1 MPLHLAVAVLP
12 AIAAFASGSIA
23 IYAWQRRET
32 NGART
37 FSLCTGSIFVWCF
50 LSVFEQLSQSAVARV
65 AFGRLQYSAIT
76 CFCVSWLIFTLQ
88 YAQCDG
94 WLNRRNVAKISAVPG
109 LTFLL
114 ALTDHWHRWIWQSAE
129 LIADPFPHLKL
140 TYGWWFLYVWMP
152 YGYLLLIAGAGVLL
166 YAAFSGSQFYRKQ
179 TLFLLSSAL
188 LSFGCNVLYVI
199 SGVTIYG
206 LDPTPIG
213 FGLGALLC
221 HFGLFKA
228 GFLDI
233 VPISYRTVF
242 LNTAEGVILI
252 DRYRRIVDLNP
263 SALLESGRN
272 LSMQQVLGK
281 PFEQVFPL
289 YGCVIKGRAEQPEL
303 NETVQV
309 QGKLPERRI
318 KGTMRPAFR
327 EVKVRSL
334 RSPGGRLLGQVII
347 IRDIT
352 IEQQQQL
359 QLEQLV
365 YLDSLTG
372 VYNRRHLEDRIR
384 KMLNRA
390 IATKTDPE
398 STSPLEPAKFAL
410 LYLDLNRFKPIN
422 DTYGHEVGDAA
433 LQHFARC
440 VERSVRKGDVVA
452 RLGGD
457 EFVALLSHAG
467 EAAAIE
473 VRSRLAKAL
482 NRPVI
487 ISGQRLNL
495 SASIGVAYY
504 PKDGST
510 LKTLLR
516 RADRRMYVEK
526 QRKQKVEKGTSNDAS
541 QMPSEG

>member
-23 IYAWQRRET
+23 IYAWQRREL
-32 NGART
+32 NGAKA
-37 FSLCTGSIFVWCF
+37 FSLCTGSIFIWCF
-50 LSVFEQLSQSAVARV
+50 LSVFEHLSESAAART
-65 AFGRLQYSAIT
+65 AFGRMQYVGIT
-76 CFCVSWLIFTLQ
+76 CFCLFWLIFTLQ

-94 WLNRRNVAKISAVPG
+94 WLNRRNLAKISTVPAIT
-109 LTFLL
+109 LLL
-114 ALTDHWHRWIWQSAE
+114 ALTDSRHRWMWQSVALVNE
-129 LIADPFPHLKL
+129 PFPHLEI
-140 TYGWWFLYVWMP
+140 TYGWWFRYVWMP
-152 YGYLLLIAGAGVLL
+152 YGYLLLITGAGVLL
-166 YAAFSGSQFYRKQ
+166 YAAFSGSQLYRRQ
-179 TLFLLSSAL
+179 TLFLLGSAL
-188 LSFGCNVLYVI
+188 LTFVCNVLYVI
-199 SGVTIYG
+199 SGVTLYG

-228 GFLDI
+228 RFLDI

-242 LNTAEGVILI
+242 LNTAEGVILV
-252 DRYRRIVDLNP
+252 DKYRRIVDLNP
-263 SALLESGRN
+263 SALRESGHAA
-272 LSMQQVLGK
+272 SMHRVLGK

-289 YGCVIKGRAEQPEL
+289 YGGLLKGKAGQLEL

-309 QGKLPERRI
+309 QGRLPERRVN
-318 KGTMRPAFR
+318 GTMRPAFR

-334 RSPGGRLLGQVII
+334 RSPGGRPVGKVII

-352 IEQQQQL
+352 TEQQQQL
-359 QLEQLV
+359 QLEQMA

-372 VYNRRHLEDRIR
+372 VYNRRHLENLAR
-384 KMLNRA
+384 KMINRA
-390 IATKTDPE
+390 IATDADPE
-398 STSPLEPAKFAL
+398 MTAPLEPTKFAL

-457 EFVALLSHAG
+457 EFVALLSQAG
-467 EAAAIE
+467 EAAAME

-482 NRPVI
+482 SRPVI
-487 ISGQRLNL
+487 ISGHRLTL
-495 SASIGVAYY
+495 SASIGSAYY

-510 LKTLLR
+510 LKALLK
-516 RADRRMYVEK
+516 RADQKMYVEK
-526 QRKQKVEKGTSNDAS
+526 QLKQRAE
-541 QMPSEG
+541 